1 MAFAC
6 PRCHTLLD
14 EIDLVTICCSQDRL
28 AFHKVDGIW
37 RFLLPERVEYYSRF
51 IRDYETIRRSEGRGS
66 ADPEYYRTLP
76 YHSTSDWR
84 IRAAS
89 FNAFIDKVLRPIE
102 KGRSVANILDL
113 GAGNSWLSNRLAS
126 RGHDLVAVDLTVN
139 DFDGLGCYRF
149 YESTFLSV
157 QAEFDHLPFADRSAD
172 IVLYNA
178 SLHYSADYEKTL
190 SESLRLLD
198 AGGKVVILDS
208 PVYRDPS
215 SGLNMVREREEQF
228 VRQYGFPSDNLKS
241 ENFLTYKRMID
252 LGSKLGIIWRHIR
265 PYYGFHWLTRP
276 WLARILGRREPAEFG
291 LWVGSKANVHG

>member
-6 PRCHTLLD
+6 PRCHTWLD
-14 EIDLVTICCSQDRL
+14 EHDEAHICCRNGRL
-28 AFHKVDGIW
+28 AFHKVDGFW
-37 RFLLPERVEYYSRF
+37 RFLLPEGVEHYPCF
-51 IRDYETIRRSEGRGS
+51 IRAYETIRRSEGRGS

-208 PVYRDPS
+208 PVYRGPS
-215 SGLNMVREREEQF
+215 SGLNIVREREEQF
-228 VRQYGFPSDNLKS
+228 VWQNCFPSDNLKN
-241 ENFLTYKRMID
+241 EKFFTYKTNNEPC
-252 LGSKLGIIWRHIR
+252 SKPWIILR
-265 PYYGFHWLTRP
+265 PIHPHYWFH
-276 WLARILGRREPAEFG
+276 
-291 LWVGSKANVHG
+291 